1 MNALRRISVLS
12 ILSVLAAG
20 CYQGVDGSGPA
31 AADTDAGNVTAGSSG
46 GADTEPGGGDGSGGV
61 DGCEGACAGEA
72 PMQLMRRSQ
81 VIGVVQ
87 QAFGSNADAV
97 PFNLVPADASS
108 GLFPANYLPADA
120 TRVEAYH
127 SFAERAAAEL
137 VQAIGCG
144 DEACVEDEVRR
155 VLPILFKREALEEDL
170 EIYLGQMSQPQDY
183 DGAAWT
189 ANDGFTQV
197 LTLALQS
204 PQFLYRIEVGEE
216 TDDPAVRRL
225 TGHEMAT
232 RLALALWNQSPSAEL
247 RSLAAQGELDS
258 AEGVAQVVRDMLSD
272 PRADALAVGFFEAYL
287 GIDHFG
293 EHGRYLEGAPVAEDY
308 PGLPGVAA
316 DMQAETEA
324 FVTHVMRSGG
334 SMRELFAADYSFA
347 SDALATYYGLPVGSE
362 HEDGLFRIELSSTPG
377 RAGVL
382 SHGAV
387 LGAHTTIEPYR
398 AAHRGTF
405 LAKNVLCIELPP
417 PPADIVIP
425 DIPVDLPPREAFE
438 KMTDSETCAGCHNI
452 INPLGFL
459 FENFDAGGRY
469 ADIYPEFDT
478 AVDASGSLPSGEDV
492 EGVAELGATLA
503 ENELAQRC
511 MARRLFEFTLER
523 TPEARDDAYIDEAY
537 AQLVD
542 SDLDLR
548 EVIVSVLS
556 SDASRL
562 RVLPEG

>member
-1 MNALRRISVLS
+1 MSALRSLCVLSVLS
-12 ILSVLAAG
+12 ALAAG
-20 CYQGVDGSGPA
+20 CYQGVDGSEPA
-31 AADTDAGNVTAGSSG
+31 AAGTESGDVTAGSSG
-46 GADTEPGGGDGSGGV
+46 GADTEPGGGDDAGSI
-61 DGCEGACAGEA
+61 DGCEGTCAGEA

-81 VIGVVQ
+81 VIGVIR
-87 QAFGSNADAV
+87 QAFGAAADEV

-137 VQAIGCG
+137 VRAIGCD
-144 DEACVEDEVRR
+144 DELCVEDEVRR
-155 VLPILFKREALEEDL
+155 VLPILFKREAIEEDVQ
-170 EIYLGQMSQPQDY
+170 IYLGQMARPQEY
-183 DGAAWT
+183 DGASWT
-189 ANDGFTQV
+189 ADDGFGQV

-225 TGHEMAT
+225 SGHEMAA

-247 RSLAAQGELDS
+247 RALAAEGALDTE
-258 AEGVAQVVRDMLSD
+258 EGVADVVRDMLAD
-272 PRADALAVGFFEAYL
+272 PRADALAIGFFESYL

-293 EHGRYLEGAPVAEDY
+293 EHARYLDGAAVAEDY
-308 PGLPGVAA
+308 PGLPEVAA

-324 FVTHVMRSGG
+324 FVTHVMRSGS

-347 SDALATYYGLPVGSE
+347 SEALATYYGLPTGPVNE
-362 HEDGLFRIELSSTPG
+362 EGLYRLELSGTPG

-387 LGAHTTIEPYR
+387 VGAHTTIEPYR

-425 DIPVDLPPREAFE
+425 DIPVGLPPREAFE
-438 KMTDSETCAGCHNI
+438 QMTDSQTCAGCHNI

-469 ADIYPEFDT
+469 AEIYPEFDT
-478 AVDASGSLPSGEDV
+478 AVDASGRLPSGDDV
-492 EGVAELGATLA
+492 EGVAELGAALA
-503 ENELAQRC
+503 ENEQAQRC

-523 TPEARDDAYIDEAY
+523 TPNDRDDAYIDDAY
-537 AQLVD
+537 ERLLA
-542 SDLDLR
+542 SDLNLG
-548 EVIVSVLS
+548 EVVVSLLS

-562 RVLPEG
+562 RVLPQE